1 MNVDQI
7 LNIAVSSLRAT
18 MPEALYKGS
27 LIKRT
32 RAFDASTGTNDVSDE
47 VVTPVEVV
55 FDKFTTE
62 ELSGSV
68 IKSTQVK
75 LIIIANDVKDIDF
88 YDVVNVLSSD
98 YRIINKIDI
107 LVGSN
112 AVLFTIIAE
121 KQ

>member
-1 MNVDQI
+1 MNVDSI
-7 LNIAVSSLRAT
+7 LAIAVSSLKAS
-18 MPEALYKGS
+18 MPEALYQGS

-68 IKSTQVK
+68 IKSTSVK
-75 LIIIANDVKDIDF
+75 LIIIANDVKNIDF
-88 YDVVNVLSSD
+88 YDVLTVLDSE
-98 YRIINKIDI
+98 YRIISKLDVLI
-107 LVGSN
+107 GSN